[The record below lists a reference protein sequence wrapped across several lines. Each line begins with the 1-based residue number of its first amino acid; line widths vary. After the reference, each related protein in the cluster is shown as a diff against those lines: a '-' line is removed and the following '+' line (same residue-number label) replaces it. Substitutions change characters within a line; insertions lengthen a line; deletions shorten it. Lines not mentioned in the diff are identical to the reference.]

1 MAVLTKQQQREAGAP
16 TTQAKIDQ
24 AKATAVAAC
33 AAAYSPQP
41 VKQPD
46 GPPLLLCWAGRIA
59 RAYDKLAAAR
69 ADARR
74 RGSKDDATVKAIEA
88 AIRKLEASYSAAA
101 SAAEDAAAHWAAL
114 AAAGGVTVDPMSVYP
129 ATCTCDGCQAAAA
142 WHDHNEARGKYSDA
156 LYTLLAPNSS
166 DRPPLY
172 ELLEAFGKTEKDRD
186 RFWAAM
192 KTIYDT
198 AGAYAAACKAAGVQP
213 NWRAALWPGEE

>member
-1 MAVLTKQQQREAGAP
+1 MDAVLVKEP
-16 TTQAKIDQ
+16 TTNTQRVDA
-24 AKATAVAAC
+24 ARAAAVAALT
-33 AAAYSPQP
+33 AAYLPHA
-41 VKQPD
+41 VAQPD
-46 GPPLLLCWAGRIA
+46 GPPLMLCWSGRIA

-69 ADARR
+69 EDAKR
-74 RGSKDDATVKAIEA
+74 RGQPDDATVKAIEA
-88 AIRKLEASYSAAA
+88 AIRKLEASRSAAA
-101 SAAEDAAAHWAAL
+101 SAAEDAASTWAAL
-114 AAAGGVTVDPMSVYP
+114 ATAAGQSIDPASIYP
-129 ATCTCDGCQAAAA
+129 PACTCDGCKTAAL

-156 LYTLLAPNSS
+156 LYALLAPNSS

-172 ELLEAFGKTEKDRD
+172 ELLEAFGKGEQERD

>member
-1 MAVLTKQQQREAGAP
+1 MGAVLTKEP
-16 TTQAKIDQ
+16 ITQTKIDQ
-24 AKATAVAAC
+24 AQATAVAAL
-33 AAAYSPQP
+33 AAAYTPHAVEQP
-41 VKQPD
+41 
-46 GPPLLLCWAGRIA
+46 GGAPPLYLCWSGRIA
-59 RAYDKLAAAR
+59 RAYDRLAAAR
-69 ADARR
+69 ADAKR
-74 RGSKDDATVKAIEA
+74 RGDKDDATVKAIQKSIDMLTAKYAEA
-88 AIRKLEASYSAAA
+88 QKL
-101 SAAEDAAAHWAAL
+101 AEDAAANWAAL

-129 ATCTCDGCQAAAA
+129 AACTCEGCKAATA

-156 LYTLLAPNSS
+156 LYNLLAPNSS

>member
-1 MAVLTKQQQREAGAP
+1 MGAVATLERTDSKVDTRRIDAARAAAVVALGNAYLPHEVEQPGGAP
-16 TTQAKIDQ
+16 
-24 AKATAVAAC
+24 
-33 AAAYSPQP
+33 
-41 VKQPD
+41 
-46 GPPLLLCWAGRIA
+46 PLMLCWAGRIA

-69 ADARR
+69 EDAKR
-74 RGSKDDATVKAIEA
+74 RGQPDDATVKAIEA
-88 AIRKLEASYSAAA
+88 AIRKLEASHSAAA
-101 SAAEDAAAHWAAL
+101 SAAEDAASTWAAL

-142 WHDHNEARGKYSDA
+142 WHDHNAARGKYSDA
-156 LYTLLAPNSS
+156 LYNLLAPNSS

-172 ELLEAFGKTEKDRD
+172 ELLEAFGKGEQERD